1 MYVNII
7 FLFIEIMICLILCL
21 NFINFEFEKKIIFN
35 FLLNKNKDFVFYENV
50 CIVIIGYKNYRNVC
64 VNGFF
69 VEIII
74 NCC

>member
-7 FLFIEIMICLILCL
+7 FLLIRIMICLILCL
-21 NFINFEFEKKIIFN
+21 DYNDFDLN

-50 CIVIIGYKNYRNVC
+50 CIVIIGYKNYRNFC

-69 VEIII
+69 CRNDNNLLLNI
-74 NCC
+74 